1 MKKIQ
6 MKAATM
12 AARLCGIGLSL
23 LGFSACSDHPDMYG
37 TPVGS
42 YDQTLKVE
50 GSVSSEDGKSVK
62 NATIEVKYPTG
73 PNSSEIIDKGET
85 NSNGSYNVELTEK
98 NLSGIIRQIRVVC
111 KPDKESGLDA
121 DSTDVQLST
130 TEISKDKFESI
141 ATANFHLKKKKP

>member
-12 AARLCGIGLSL
+12 AARLCGVGLTILGLS
-23 LGFSACSDHPDMYG
+23 ACDENKCMYG

-42 YDQTLKVE
+42 YEQTLKVE
-50 GSVSSEDGKSVK
+50 GSVSSEYGKSVED
-62 NATIEVKYPTG
+62 ATIEVKYPTG
-73 PNSSEIIDKGET
+73 PNSSEIIDKGES
-85 NSNGSYNVELTEK
+85 NSDGSYNVELTEK
-98 NLSGIIRQIRVVC
+98 NLSGIIRQLRVVC
-111 KPDKESGLDA
+111 KPDKESGLEA

>member
-1 MKKIQ
+1 

-37 TPVGS
+37 TPIGS

-50 GSVSSEDGKSVK
+50 GNVSSEDGKSVED
-62 NATIEVKYPTG
+62 ATIEVKYPTG
-73 PNSSEIIDKGET
+73 PNSSEIMDKGAT

-98 NLSGIIRQIRVVC
+98 NLPEIIHQLRVVC
-111 KPDKESGLDA
+111 KPGEESGLDA
-121 DSTDVQLST
+121 DSTDVILST

-141 ATANFHLKKKKP
+141 ATADFKLKKKNS